1 MELIRR
7 VIVAVGVLAAV
18 WCAVRAQP
26 LLVRVS
32 AHDFAEAQRRMPG
45 WMDASRLELDAFIAD
60 QTADRL
66 VQVRGPDW
74 VALQAAADALA
85 RGGSL
90 DAEASVR
97 RGQDIMRDSLFFLPD
112 ESPVSEVAARLSLER
127 PFTYVAVARADGVAY
142 LAINL
147 QGPSDVAGYA
157 PAELLYPLRRYSPWL
172 LLAGLAAYLVLPRP
186 RRHPDAICYSTFR
199 AAILPDLISLG
210 LGALFF
216 GMPLFVV
223 QSNARGGGL
232 MEGGWVWLLV
242 VSWALAA
249 FALTPLLV
257 AAHYTSYRIVLSPE
271 SITICSLRGRR
282 DFPFGELV
290 SAQVVHRNPPKALV
304 WLGWFVSLLN
314 WRAVGPTLLVASRS
328 DPVLELVTRDGRRA
342 RITLTAL
349 PEAERLLAHVPHT

>member
-32 AHDFAEAQRRMPG
+32 AHDFAEAQQRSPK

-66 VQVRGPDW
+66 VQVQGPDW
-74 VALQAAADALA
+74 TALQAAAEGLA
-85 RGGSL
+85 RGDSP
-90 DAEASVR
+90 EAGDSFR
-97 RGQDIMRDSLFFLPD
+97 RGLGMMQESLFFLPD
-112 ESPVSEVAARLSLER
+112 ESPVSEVAGRLSLER
-127 PFTYVAVARADGVAY
+127 PFTYAAVVRADGVRY
-142 LAINL
+142 LAVNL
-147 QGPSDVAGYA
+147 QSPADVTGYA
-157 PAELLYPLRRYSPWL
+157 PSGLLYPLRRHAPWL
-172 LLAGLAAYLVLPRP
+172 LLAGLAAYLALPRP
-186 RRHPDAICYSTFR
+186 RRHADALCYSSFR

-210 LGALFF
+210 LGAMFF
-216 GMPLFVV
+216 GMPLFVI
-223 QSNARGGGL
+223 QNNARGEGL

-242 VSWALAA
+242 VCWVLAA
-249 FALTPLLV
+249 LLLTPLVL
-257 AAHYTSYRIVLSPE
+257 AAHYASYSIDLSPE
-271 SITICSLRGRR
+271 GVTIHSLGGRQ

-290 SAQVVHRNPPKALV
+290 SAQVVQRKPPKALV

-314 WRAVGPTLLVASRS
+314 WRAIGPTLLVASRS
-328 DPVLELVTRDGRRA
+328 DPVLELVARDGRRA

-349 PEAERLLAHVPHT
+349 PDAERLLAHVPHT